1 MSYVITTPESLAAA
15 SADVFAIGDTV
26 RAASAAA
33 AQRTTGIAAAAGD
46 EVSAAIARL
55 FGSYGQEYQAL
66 SAHPRRP
73 TTCSQRPF
81 RRARRPMRAWISAM
95 ARSCNLC

>member
-55 FGSYGQEYQAL
+55 FGSYGQEYQSL
-66 SAHPRRP
+66 SAH
-73 TTCSQRPF
+73 TAAANDVFATAF
-81 RRARRPMRAWISAM
+81 RRTRRPMRAWISAM
-95 ARSCNLC
+95 GRSCNLC